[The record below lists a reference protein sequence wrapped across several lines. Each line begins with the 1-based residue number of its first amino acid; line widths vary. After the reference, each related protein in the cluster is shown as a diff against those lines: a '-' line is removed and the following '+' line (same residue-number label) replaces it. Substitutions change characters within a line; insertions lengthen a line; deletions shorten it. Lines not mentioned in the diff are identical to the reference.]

1 MIRPDKHTDIKYSI
15 VYLSPIILKEI
26 QQNGIIKIDDLK
38 NTLINQVGNGISEKF
53 EYALSFLYILNKIK
67 YIEELD
73 SLKTI

>member
-15 VYLSPIILKEI
+15 VYLSPMILKEI
-26 QQNGIIKIDDLK
+26 QTNGVIKIDDLK
-38 NTLINQVGNGISEKF
+38 NTLIKKIGNGITEKL
-53 EYALSFLYILNKIK
+53 EYSLSFLYILNKIE

>member
-38 NTLINQVGNGISEKF
+38 NTLINQIGNGISEKF
-53 EYALSFLYILNKIK
+53 EYTLSFLYILNRIK